1 MDSIKPKI
9 TWKTFVLP
17 AIGLLVFVAY
27 LILFKVDIAGILE
40 KARLVNPLTYSIAII
55 LVIVDPLLFAASWW
69 VMLNFLSIKVSVFKA
84 YLYTWYGIFIDIIIP
99 GESVSSEIARV
110 YLVNRDVPGT
120 SGKAVASV
128 VTHRIMSM
136 GMTVATM
143 VFGTAMLLGQGQTNT
158 ILFNLS
164 LLSAILTGISLVFL
178 ILLCTREN
186 WAMKLV
192 NMVLGFVEYVGR
204 GRWKL
209 DKIRE
214 DAHKAARIFHES
226 MRELG
231 HNPRILVESTSL
243 FVLSWIASA
252 SVPYFV
258 FLAIGFPVD
267 WSAILITSAIVSAIR
282 SLPIGVPFEVGLPE
296 IVMTLLYGFVSPVIT
311 TQIAATVTVL
321 TRILTLWLRFF
332 IGFVSQ
338 QWLEYKAI
346 KIPTTKLEEQEGL
359 APGLVR
365 VKGRSFNAS
374 HD

>member
-9 TWKTFVLP
+9 TWKTFALP
-17 AIGLLVFVAY
+17 AIGLLTFVAY
-27 LILFKVDIAGILE
+27 LILFKVDIPGILE

-99 GESVSSEIARV
+99 GESVSSEISRV
-110 YLVNRDVPGT
+110 YLVTRDVPGT

-128 VTHRIMSM
+128 VTHRMMSM

-164 LLSAILTGISLVFL
+164 LLSAILTSISLVFL

-226 MRELG
+226 MKELG

-243 FVLSWIASA
+243 FVSSWIASA

-282 SLPIGVPFEVGLPE
+282 SIPIGVPFEVGLPE

-321 TRILTLWLRFF
+321 TRILTLWMRFF
-332 IGFVSQ
+332 IGFVAQ

-359 APGLVR
+359 TPSLVR
-365 VKGRSFNAS
+365 IKGRSCNAS

>member
-9 TWKTFVLP
+9 TWKTFVMP
-17 AIGLLVFVAY
+17 AIGLLAFVVY
-27 LILFKVDIAGILE
+27 LILFKVDIPGILE

-84 YLYTWYGIFIDIIIP
+84 YLYTWYGIFIDIMIP
-99 GESVSSEIARV
+99 GESVSSEISRV
-110 YLVNRDVPGT
+110 YLVTRDVPGT

-128 VTHRIMSM
+128 VTHRMMSM

-143 VFGTAMLLGQGQTNT
+143 MFGTAMLLGQGQTNT

-164 LLSAILTGISLVFL
+164 LLSAILTSISLVFL

-226 MRELG
+226 MKELG

-267 WSAILITSAIVSAIR
+267 WSAILITSAIVSAIK
-282 SLPIGVPFEVGLPE
+282 SIPIGIPFEVGLPE

-321 TRILTLWLRFF
+321 TRILTLWMRFF
-332 IGFVSQ
+332 IGFVAQ

-359 APGLVR
+359 TPSLVR
-365 VKGRSFNAS
+365 VKGRSCNAS

>member
-9 TWKTFVLP
+9 TWKTFVMP
-17 AIGLLVFVAY
+17 AIGLLAFVVY
-27 LILFKVDIAGILE
+27 LILFKVDIPGILE

-84 YLYTWYGIFIDIIIP
+84 YLYTWYGIFIDIILP
-99 GESVSSEIARV
+99 GESVSSEISRV
-110 YLVNRDVPGT
+110 YLVTRDVPGT

-128 VTHRIMSM
+128 VTHRMMSM

-143 VFGTAMLLGQGQTNT
+143 MFGTAMLLGQGQTNT

-164 LLSAILTGISLVFL
+164 LLSAILTSISLVFL

-226 MRELG
+226 MKELG

-267 WSAILITSAIVSAIR
+267 WSAILITSAIVSAIK
-282 SLPIGVPFEVGLPE
+282 SIPIGIPFEVGLPE

-321 TRILTLWLRFF
+321 TRILTLWMRFF
-332 IGFVSQ
+332 IGFVAQ

-359 APGLVR
+359 TPSLVR
-365 VKGRSFNAS
+365 VKGRSCNAS

>member
-1 MDSIKPKI
+1 M
-9 TWKTFVLP
+9 P

-27 LILFKVDIAGILE
+27 LILFKVDIPGILE

-99 GESVSSEIARV
+99 GESVSSEISRV
-110 YLVNRDVPGT
+110 YLVTRDAPGT

-164 LLSAILTGISLVFL
+164 LLSAILTSISLVFL

-226 MRELG
+226 MKELG

-282 SLPIGVPFEVGLPE
+282 SIPIGVPFEVGLPE

-321 TRILTLWLRFF
+321 TRILTLWMRFF
-332 IGFVSQ
+332 IGFVAQ

-359 APGLVR
+359 TPSLVR
-365 VKGRSFNAS
+365 IKGRSCNAS

>member
-1 MDSIKPKI
+1 M
-9 TWKTFVLP
+9 P
-17 AIGLLVFVAY
+17 AIGLLTFVAY
-27 LILFKVDIAGILE
+27 LILFKVDIPGILE

-99 GESVSSEIARV
+99 GESVSSEISRV
-110 YLVNRDVPGT
+110 YLVTRDVPGT

-128 VTHRIMSM
+128 VTHRMMSM

-164 LLSAILTGISLVFL
+164 LLSAILTSISLVFL

-226 MRELG
+226 MKELG

-243 FVLSWIASA
+243 FVSSWIASA

-282 SLPIGVPFEVGLPE
+282 SIPIGVPFEVGLPE

-321 TRILTLWLRFF
+321 TRILTLWMRFF
-332 IGFVSQ
+332 IGFVAQ

-346 KIPTTKLEEQEGL
+346 KIPTTKLEEQEDL
-359 APGLVR
+359 TPSLVR
-365 VKGRSFNAS
+365 IKGRSCNAS

>member
-17 AIGLLVFVAY
+17 AIGLLAFVAY
-27 LILFKVDIAGILE
+27 LILFKVDIPGILE

-84 YLYTWYGIFIDIIIP
+84 YLYTWYGIFIDIMIP
-99 GESVSSEIARV
+99 GESVSSEISRV
-110 YLVNRDVPGT
+110 YLVTRDVPGT

-164 LLSAILTGISLVFL
+164 LLSAILTSISLVFL

-226 MRELG
+226 MKELG

-267 WSAILITSAIVSAIR
+267 WSAILITSAIVSAIK
-282 SLPIGVPFEVGLPE
+282 SIPIGIPFEVGLPE

-321 TRILTLWLRFF
+321 TRILTLWMRFF
-332 IGFVSQ
+332 IGFVAQ

-359 APGLVR
+359 TPSLVR
-365 VKGRSFNAS
+365 IKGRSCNAS